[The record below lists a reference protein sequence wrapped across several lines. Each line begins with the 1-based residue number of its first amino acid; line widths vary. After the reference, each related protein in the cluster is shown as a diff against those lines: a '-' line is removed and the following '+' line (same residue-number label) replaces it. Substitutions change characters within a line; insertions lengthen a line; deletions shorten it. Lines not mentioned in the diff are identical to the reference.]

1 MNLKLKKSILTM
13 TTVLA
18 LSLAIVGCDRQNTN
32 PPAPGTS
39 RNNTTGTTTGNEA
52 ADAGQPSLDGT
63 TPYRSNITQN
73 DVRGT
78 DLMGLN
84 PDGTTVQDDGTIP
97 QNNNARLNPSNPN
110 TGFNTND
117 RLNTSIENNQNITG
131 RNEGFQNSTVRDDY
145 DNNNSFQRAERI
157 ERAVNSVV
165 GVTGA
170 KVLVSNNR
178 ALVGIDMPARTT
190 GNDTTT
196 MRSNVE
202 RAVKNA
208 DPNITR
214 VAVSADPDI
223 FRRIT
228 NVGNGIRGGRPL
240 SQFGAEIE
248 EIFNRVI
255 PR

>member
-1 MNLKLKKSILTM
+1 MNFKLKKTILTM

-18 LSLAIVGCDRQNTN
+18 LSLAIVGCDRRNVN

-39 RNNTTGTTTGNEA
+39 TNNNTGTTTRNEA
-52 ADAGQPSLDGT
+52 ADAGQPGLDGRT
-63 TPYRSNITQN
+63 QYRSNITQN

-84 PDGTTVQDDGTIP
+84 PDGTTT
-97 QNNNARLNPSNPN
+97 QNNTNARLNPNNPN

-117 RLNTSIENNQNITG
+117 RLNTAIENNQNITG

-145 DNNNSFQRAERI
+145 DDNNSFQRAERI
-157 ERAVNSVV
+157 ERAVNSVA

-170 KVLVSNNR
+170 KVLVNNNR